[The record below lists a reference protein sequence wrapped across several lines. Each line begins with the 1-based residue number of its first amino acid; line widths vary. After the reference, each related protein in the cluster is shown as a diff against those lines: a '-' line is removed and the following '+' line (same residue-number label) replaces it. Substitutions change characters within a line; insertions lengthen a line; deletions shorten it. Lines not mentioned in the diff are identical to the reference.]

1 MRFMGYEQMALPLLG
16 FLSTATPYYALLLH
30 TTTNSSTAMP
40 LTDGFE
46 MFLDYGQLIFLHTF
60 CSECSSNLYY

>member
-16 FLSTATPYYALLLH
+16 FLSTAIPYYALLLH

-46 MFLDYGQLIFLHTF
+46 MFLDYGQLIF
-60 CSECSSNLYY
+60 SSHFLL